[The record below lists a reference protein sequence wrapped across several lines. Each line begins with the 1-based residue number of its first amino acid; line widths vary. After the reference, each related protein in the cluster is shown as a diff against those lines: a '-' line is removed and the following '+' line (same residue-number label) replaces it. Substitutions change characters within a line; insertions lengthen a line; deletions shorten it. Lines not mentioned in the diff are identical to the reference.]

1 MDEHTAK
8 RPRLSTEEVLLELEN
23 DEDDQDMPMSIGSDD
38 DFDDITYEEKKRD
51 EYGALDEGLQTQ
63 TILTV
68 PTVSAPSELLALQSH
83 SSHMSKV
90 SELRELYT
98 YI

>member
-1 MDEHTAK
+1 M
-8 RPRLSTEEVLLELEN
+8 LLELEN

-63 TILTV
+63 TTLTV
-68 PTVSAPSELLALQSH
+68 PTAGP
-83 SSHMSKV
+83 
-90 SELRELYT
+90 
-98 YI
+98 